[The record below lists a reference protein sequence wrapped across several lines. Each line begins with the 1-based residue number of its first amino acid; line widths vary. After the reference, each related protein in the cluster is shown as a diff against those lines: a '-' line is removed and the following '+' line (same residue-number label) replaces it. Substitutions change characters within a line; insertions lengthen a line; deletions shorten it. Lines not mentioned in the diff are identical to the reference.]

1 MDLKRLRP
9 KVVLHFHLSDTAI
22 RTRSGLVRPEYGPA
36 QTLGQLRDWLAD
48 TGCPVTV
55 QPVLDPADV
64 APVDAYEIPQRTRDA
79 VRLRNL
85 ADVFPYGSCTTATMD
100 LDHTKPYLPM
110 NRGGPPGQTSLD
122 NLGPM
127 TRHHH
132 RAVTHGRWGKRQ
144 PAPGQYLFRSPKGY
158 LYLVTNQGTL
168 PLGRTRFAQTIWH
181 AATDLSADIA

>member
-1 MDLKRLRP
+1 MR
-9 KVVLHFHLSDTAI
+9 VA
-22 RTRSGLVRPEYGPA
+22 LVERI
-36 QTLGQLRDWLAD
+36 
-48 TGCPVTV
+48 
-55 QPVLDPADV
+55 
-64 APVDAYEIPQRTRDA
+64 PVDAYEIPQRTRDA

-100 LDHTKPYLPM
+100 LDHTTPYLPM
-110 NRGGPPGQTSLD
+110 NRGGPPGQTSLA

-132 RAVTHGRWGKRQ
+132 RAVTHGHWGKRQ

-168 PLGRTRFAQTIWH
+168 PLGRTRFAQAIWR
-181 AATDLSADIA
+181 AAMGSDS